1 MKPIHV
7 CLVSDQT
14 IPNILGIMHFKPEHI
29 LFITT
34 EEMKRK
40 NKTEAILNTIK
51 RAGIDP
57 TFSEIVVKEDSP
69 YDCQIKISQ
78 WIESTENDQ
87 FTVNLTCGTKIMS
100 ISVFH
105 IFRDYGSMMI
115 YIPYPKNEFIQIYP
129 IKKNVH
135 PESISLRLGVV
146 DYLTA
151 YSLKVINEKKLEQKK
166 EEAEKRKNLTKL
178 IIENYKELEALLKDL
193 YSKLALYRTEKF
205 YNFEFEYEFASD
217 SIYQEF
223 FRQLGCEL
231 KEDKISKKLTRR
243 EIQFLTGGWLE
254 EYVFNCVNSLL
265 DKEIND
271 AVLGIEIENI
281 AGSKNEFDVMFTK
294 DNAIYF
300 IECKSLSP
308 DKNLAQE
315 SLYKIGALQKEFG
328 LRVRSFFVTTSQKI
342 MDENGQIRQSI
353 KARAEQFN
361 TEIITYE
368 NISNLE
374 EILKQKLK
382 IS

>member
-7 CLVSDQT
+7 CLVSEQT
-14 IPNILGIMHFKPEHI
+14 IPNILGIMHFEPEHI

-51 RAGIDP
+51 RAGIKP

-100 ISVFH
+100 ISIFQ
-105 IFRDYGSMMI
+105 IFRDYGSTMI
-115 YIPYPKNEFIQIYP
+115 YIPFPKNEFIQIYP
-129 IKKNVH
+129 IKRNIH
-135 PESISLRLGVV
+135 PEPLNLRLGVV

-151 YSLKVINEKKLEQKK
+151 YSLKVTNEKKLEQKK
-166 EEAEKRKNLTKL
+166 EEAKNRKNLTKW
-178 IIENYKELEALLKDL
+178 IIENYKELESLLKNL
-193 YSKLALYRTEKF
+193 YSKLSQFRTEKF
-205 YNFEFEYEFASD
+205 YNFESEIELD
-217 SIYQEF
+217 SINQEF
-223 FRQLGCEL
+223 FRQFGFDF
-231 KEDKISKKLTRR
+231 KESKVSKKLTRD
-243 EIQFLTGGWLE
+243 EIQYLTGGWLE

-265 DKEIND
+265 DKGIND
-271 AVLGIEIENI
+271 TVIGIEIENT

-308 DKNLAQE
+308 DNDLTQN

-328 LRVRSFFVTTSQKI
+328 LRVKSFFVTTSRNI
-342 MDENGQIRQSI
+342 MDKNGQIRQSI

-361 TEIITYE
+361 TEIITHE
-368 NISNLE
+368 NIHNLE
-374 EILKQKLK
+374 EILRQKLK

>member
-14 IPNILGIMHFKPEHI
+14 IPNILGIMHFKPAHV

-51 RAGIDP
+51 RLGIEP
-57 TFSEIVVKEDSP
+57 TFSEIVVKEDFP
-69 YDCQIKISQ
+69 YNCQIKISQ

-100 ISVFH
+100 ISVFK
-105 IFRDYGSMMI
+105 IFRDYGSTMI
-115 YIPYPKNEFIQIYP
+115 YIPYPKNEFIQVYP
-129 IKKNVH
+129 IKKNVN
-135 PESISLRLGVV
+135 PKPLNLRLGVV

-151 YSLKVINEKKLEQKK
+151 YSLKVTNEEKLEHKK
-166 EEAEKRKNLTKL
+166 EEAKKRENLTKL
-178 IIENYKELEALLKDL
+178 IIDNYQDLEPLLKDL
-193 YSKLALYRTEKF
+193 YSKLAPYRTEKF
-205 YNFEFEYEFASD
+205 YNFELTCELNT
-217 SIYQEF
+217 IYKELF
-223 FRQLGCEL
+223 IQLGFEL
-231 KEDKISKKLTRR
+231 KGNKVSKKLTRG
-243 EIQFLTGGWLE
+243 EIQYITGGWLE
-254 EYVFNCVNSLL
+254 EYVFNCINSFLN
-265 DKEIND
+265 KGIND
-271 AVLGIEIENI
+271 AVLGIEIENV

-308 DKNLAQE
+308 DSDLTQN

-328 LRVRSFFVTTSQKI
+328 LRVKSFFVTTSHHI
-342 MDENGQIRQSI
+342 MNKNGQLRQSI

-361 TEIITYE
+361 TEIITQE
-368 NISNLE
+368 NIHNLE